1 MPVFPYFFVS
11 SNNPDILNSVQVIR
25 FKFNGS
31 LLSMTINISKWEQ
44 CVLIAYCQKA
54 DHLEIICIDVCY
66 WVLYNSLYLGWSML
80 QSIKERRVRNNT
92 ASFSDR
98 ELLSWDTKISE
109 PQKIKLKKLICICEK
124 QLYCIDGYLWKPTP
138 LLCCF
143 STQILPL
150 CMEKATHPALPSLEP
165 T

>member
-54 DHLEIICIDVCY
+54 DHLEII
-66 WVLYNSLYLGWSML
+66 S
-80 QSIKERRVRNNT
+80 
-92 ASFSDR
+92 
-98 ELLSWDTKISE
+98 
-109 PQKIKLKKLICICEK
+109 
-124 QLYCIDGYLWKPTP
+124 
-138 LLCCF
+138 
-143 STQILPL
+143 
-150 CMEKATHPALPSLEP
+150 
-165 T
+165 